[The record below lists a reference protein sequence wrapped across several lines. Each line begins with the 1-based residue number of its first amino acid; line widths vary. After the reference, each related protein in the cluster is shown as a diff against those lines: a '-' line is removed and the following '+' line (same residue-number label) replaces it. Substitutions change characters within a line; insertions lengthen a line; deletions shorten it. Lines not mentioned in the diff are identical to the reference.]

1 MKLNMQEKVGD
12 LISCDGAFFFKV
24 PCTVALKHGLKII
37 FQLAQCE
44 SLYKFGQ
51 FIEVQLN

>member
-1 MKLNMQEKVGD
+1 MQEKVGD